1 MRLETLI
8 KAMIKKGYEVFES
21 DSKPFNLNIVG
32 VRDSSPKTNFF
43 NDSLSV
49 FWKYE
54 GQWNMLTFQ
63 ATTLA
68 GLKYL
73 KTPMNPK
80 GCAILVPNQYKG
92 VWKLDGHGKTKY
104 TALCQRNGEVEVYRD
119 ADKDNEYD
127 MIEGNTEKGYFGINI
142 HRASQGERETVD
154 GYSAGCQVIQNS
166 DEFDVFIEICKKSE
180 KYWGNSFSYTL
191 LNQSDL

>member
-8 KAMIKKGYEVFES
+8 KAMIKKGYKVFES

>member
-191 LNQSDL
+191 LNQSD

>member
-54 GQWNMLTFQ
+54 GQWNMLTFL

-80 GCAILVPNQYKG
+80 GYIFFSSPKYLLIRDLKHYRLFCA
-92 VWKLDGHGKTKY
+92 
-104 TALCQRNGEVEVYRD
+104 
-119 ADKDNEYD
+119 
-127 MIEGNTEKGYFGINI
+127 F
-142 HRASQGERETVD
+142 
-154 GYSAGCQVIQNS
+154 QN
-166 DEFDVFIEICKKSE
+166 
-180 KYWGNSFSYTL
+180 
-191 LNQSDL
+191 

>member
-142 HRASQGERETVD
+142 HRASKGERETVD

>member
-8 KAMIKKGYEVFES
+8 KAMIKKGYQVFES

-32 VRDSSPKTNFF
+32 VRDSSPKTNYF

-119 ADKDNEYD
+119 SDKDNEYD
-127 MIEGNTEKGYFGINI
+127 MIEANTEKGYFGINI

>member
-63 ATTLA
+63 ATTFFLFQH
-68 GLKYL
+68 
-73 KTPMNPK
+73 P
-80 GCAILVPNQYKG
+80 
-92 VWKLDGHGKTKY
+92 
-104 TALCQRNGEVEVYRD
+104 R
-119 ADKDNEYD
+119 EYHWR
-127 MIEGNTEKGYFGINI
+127 G
-142 HRASQGERETVD
+142 
-154 GYSAGCQVIQNS
+154 
-166 DEFDVFIEICKKSE
+166 
-180 KYWGNSFSYTL
+180 
-191 LNQSDL
+191 

>member
-8 KAMIKKGYEVFES
+8 KAMIKKGYQVFET

-32 VRDSSPKTNFF
+32 VRDSSPKTNYF
-43 NDSLSV
+43 NDTLSV

-73 KTPMNPK
+73 KSPMNPK
-80 GCAILVPNQYKG
+80 GCAILVPNQYRG
-92 VWKLDGHGKTKY
+92 VWELGGHGKTKY
-104 TALCQRNGEVEVYRD
+104 TALCQRKGEVEVYRD

-127 MIEGNTEKGYFGINI
+127 MIEGSTEKGYFGINI